1 MLRQGV
7 FSVEICR
14 NLEYYGS
21 RFRCEEERVW
31 KDMLWLGYLTGI
43 IIVSILFLLRKKYP
57 KIRGNYIIITSF
69 LITITFLV
77 SFWGGWE
84 INRSRHKDNDVYYN
98 PRRGEDKDFAEED
111 KDEEDRDDGLEAKI
125 DYMRED
131 ILSVEDDMESMDDS
145 IDTLYYKMNRFEN
158 LIEEEKEY
166 QNMQLYINGVGTIV
180 IPVIVIFI
188 QIYADEIKIKF
199 SSRGNKKDNKTNNR
213 K

>member
-1 MLRQGV
+1 
-7 FSVEICR
+7 
-14 NLEYYGS
+14 
-21 RFRCEEERVW
+21 
-31 KDMLWLGYLTGI
+31 MLWLGYLSGI